1 MCRLPGAQNRPAWLD
16 RSVASPPLRCAHRP
30 VLVRITNVKGDQS
43 PMITLGIDAHKRT
56 HTVVAV
62 DDVGCQLGT
71 KTTTATTSDDHLEI
85 IRWADRFGPE
95 RQWAVEDC
103 RHLSRRLESDMLAAG
118 ERIVRV
124 PPKLMAHARDAA
136 RTYGKSDP
144 IDALAVAHAALRN
157 PDLPVAQ
164 LDGPARELRL
174 LVDHRED
181 LVAERTRCL
190 NRLRWHL
197 HELDA
202 SWDPPARS
210 LTSYKNLDAIAARL
224 TSFDG
229 PVARIAAEIVEHARH
244 LTVRER
250 ALEREIT
257 GIVNKLAPTLLA
269 LAGVGALT
277 AAKIVAETADVRRF
291 KHKDAYARH
300 NGTAPLPVWS
310 GNRERHRLSRTGN
323 RQLNAA
329 IHRIAITQARCHDDA
344 IAYID
349 RRLTDHHNTKTEALR
364 ALKRRLSDVVYR
376 ALLAD
381 AQPAQTAPADLLA
394 AAA

>member
-1 MCRLPGAQNRPAWLD
+1 
-16 RSVASPPLRCAHRP
+16 
-30 VLVRITNVKGDQS
+30 VKGDWI
-43 PMITLGIDAHKRT
+43 MVTLGIDAHKRT

-62 DDVGCQLGT
+62 DELGRELGC
-71 KTTTATTSDDHLEI
+71 KTTTATTSADHLEML
-85 IRWADRFGPE
+85 RWAERFGPE
-95 RQWAVEDC
+95 REWAVEDC
-103 RHLSRRLESDMLAAG
+103 RHLSRRLEADLLAAG

-124 PPKLMAHARDAA
+124 PPKLMAHARDSA

-144 IDALAVAHAALRN
+144 IDALAVARAALRH

-181 LVAERTRCL
+181 LVAERTRCI

-197 HELDA
+197 HELDPT
-202 SWDPPARS
+202 WDPPARS
-210 LTSYKNLDAIAARL
+210 LGRYQSLDAIAGRL
-224 TSFDG
+224 AGLDG
-229 PVARIAAEIVEHARH
+229 PVARIAADIVADIRR
-244 LTVRER
+244 LTMRER
-250 ALEREIT
+250 ALERDIAGLVAE
-257 GIVNKLAPTLLA
+257 LAPTLLV

-291 KHKDAYARH
+291 RSQDAYARH

-329 IHRIAITQARCHDDA
+329 IHRIAVTQIRCHDDA
-344 IAYID
+344 RAYLE
-349 RRLTDHHNTKTEALR
+349 RRMANGNTKTEALR

-376 ALLAD
+376 ALTAD
-381 AQPAQTAPADLLA
+381 APPLA
-394 AAA
+394 ATSDASSACDAEAA